1 MKTTTINK
9 ITTTIEMTTRTTTE
23 TARFGRDENTRLH
36 FHTSSYPKLPS
47 IKENSY
53 ISDTNYLSTHV
64 KLQI

>member
-1 MKTTTINK
+1 
-9 ITTTIEMTTRTTTE
+9 MTTRTTTE